1 MGTLGEY
8 EFKVPSGTDEDVLYN
23 VNIEEQHCDCY
34 VGRTKQ
40 PCKHKALVC
49 RTFKIK
55 NFEVL
60 DGKNTIMRSFWYYL
74 GTGRKHEIGDDW
86 FRNINE
92 ETLIDEHGNVDWA
105 EDHVANDNVEDFN
118 EPENENK
125 EQDNAEDIDEN
136 EN

>member
-1 MGTLGEY
+1 
-8 EFKVPSGTDEDVLYN
+8 
-23 VNIEEQHCDCY
+23 
-34 VGRTKQ
+34 
-40 PCKHKALVC
+40 
-49 RTFKIK
+49 
-55 NFEVL
+55 
-60 DGKNTIMRSFWYYL
+60 MRSFWYYL
-74 GTGRKHEIGDDW
+74 GTGKKHEIGDDW

>member
-40 PCKHKALVC
+40 PCKHKAVVR

-60 DGKNTIMRSFWYYL
+60 HGKNTIMRSYIQPPNISL
-74 GTGRKHEIGDDW
+74 GHLSFELRLQT
-86 FRNINE
+86 
-92 ETLIDEHGNVDWA
+92 
-105 EDHVANDNVEDFN
+105 
-118 EPENENK
+118 
-125 EQDNAEDIDEN
+125 
-136 EN
+136 